1 MESGKIENKEMKKAA
16 GMVRVGAILVV
27 VALIGLLVMGISS
40 CGGGS
45 DKDKMQQQLDSLKLA
60 NEKLQLANET
70 ESLNQEFQQ
79 YENQAQYLKN
89 DSLLE
94 QYSQAKDKVEKLL
107 AELKSEKATNSKRI
121 KELKG
126 EIATLKGLL
135 RHYVE
140 VIDSLSKENTAL
152 RSQNEELQSQNQ
164 QLSTTV
170 SDYSQKNQRLNERM
184 QLAEKLNLTG
194 LSFSALNKKGKAEK
208 KIDKAKQLVVSFTI
222 PQNNSTPVGNKT
234 FYVRIV
240 SPEGTVLGGGHTF
253 PFEGGNVAYTEKKTV
268 EYDQQELSL
277 TLYHNI
283 STALSKGAYQVEV
296 FVDNYRLASRSFS
309 MTK

>member
-1 MESGKIENKEMKKAA
+1 MKSEKFENKEMKKAA

-27 VALIGLLVMGISS
+27 VALIGLLVMGVSS
-40 CGGGS
+40 CGGS

-60 NEKLQLANET
+60 NEKLQLAGET
-70 ESLNQEFQQ
+70 EALNQEFQQ

-89 DSLLE
+89 DSLFE

-126 EIATLKGLL
+126 EISTLKGLL

-152 RSQNEELQSQNQ
+152 RSQNEELQSRNQ

-194 LSFSALNKKGKAEK
+194 LSFVAVNKKGKVEK

-222 PQNNSTPVGNKT
+222 PQNNSTPVGHKT

-240 SPEGTVLGGGHTF
+240 SPEGTVLGGGRTF
-253 PFEGGNVAYTEKKTV
+253 PFEGGNVVYTEKKTV
-268 EYDQQELSL
+268 EYDQRELSL
-277 TLYHNI
+277 TVYHNI
-283 STALSKGAYQVEV
+283 STALSKGSYQVEV
-296 FVDNYRLASRSFS
+296 FVDNYRIASRSFS
-309 MTK
+309 MTR